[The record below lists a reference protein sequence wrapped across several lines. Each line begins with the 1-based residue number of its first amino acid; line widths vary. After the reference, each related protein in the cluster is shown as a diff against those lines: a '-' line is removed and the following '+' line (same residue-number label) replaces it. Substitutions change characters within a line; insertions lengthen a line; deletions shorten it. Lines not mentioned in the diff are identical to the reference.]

1 MSFLSGFMGV
11 GNSRA
16 ESFSFRKH
24 SPFKAHQGA
33 FKAIIIFS
41 LLSLLVMTL
50 SRIGLSLWQFDR
62 VNDAD
67 GWVHIFVQGL
77 RVDIASLCWL
87 FGIAALGTALFASD
101 KGLGLAWRFV
111 LRLWLTLGLWLII
124 FLEASSP
131 AFIEE
136 YGFRPNRLYIE
147 YLIYPKEVLS
157 MLWAGRKLEL
167 LLSVVIS
174 VMSLGFGW
182 YFSGKFTQRIK
193 APKWYWRPVLAVLV
207 IALTLAGAR
216 STLGHRPLNPAMVSF
231 SDDPLVNSL
240 VLNSSYSL
248 FFAIKQMGSEQ
259 DAAKV
264 YGKMDI
270 QEVIEIIRRES
281 GRDLASFTNDELP
294 SQSFNQASYQG
305 KPKNLVIILE
315 ESLGAR
321 FVGNLGGLPLTP
333 NIDALSAEAWNF
345 ENLYATGTRSVRG
358 IEAVVTG
365 FTPTPARSVVKLG
378 KSQTGFFTLAG
389 LLKQHG
395 YTTQFIY
402 GGESHFDNMR
412 SFFLGNGFSDIVDQN
427 DYPNPVFEGSWGVS
441 DEDLMAKA
449 HDEFEQLTAE
459 GKPFFSLVFS
469 SSNHDPF
476 EFPDNRIDLFE
487 EPKQTRNN
495 AAKYA
500 DYAVGEFFKKA
511 KQSSYWKDTVF
522 LVVADHDS
530 RVGGADLVPISRFRI
545 PGFIIGEGIDSK
557 GDARVVSQIDLAPT
571 LLSLIGISDTYPM
584 LGRDLT
590 VQSEQWQGRAMMQY
604 EKNFALLEGNKVTIL
619 QPERTAESY
628 EYDFAKQKLTSTQV
642 NEVQAKTA
650 LGWALW
656 GSAAYNQ
663 QWFSLAPKESNI
675 LMSSTPER
683 LKQN

>member
-1 MSFLSGFMGV
+1 MPFLSGFKGASHTRS
-11 GNSRA
+11 G
-16 ESFSFRKH
+16 SFSFGKH
-24 SPFKAHQGA
+24 SPFKAQQGA
-33 FKAIIIFS
+33 FKAIIIFALAS
-41 LLSLLVMTL
+41 LVVMTL
-50 SRIGLSLWQFDR
+50 SRVGLSLWQFDR
-62 VNDAD
+62 VNDAQ
-67 GWVHIFVQGL
+67 GWSHLLLQGL
-77 RVDIASLCWL
+77 RVDLASLCWL
-87 FGIAALGTALFASD
+87 FGIAALGTALFS
-101 KGLGLAWRFV
+101 GGHSLGKLWTLL
-111 LRLWLTLGLWLII
+111 LRLWLTLGLWLVI

-157 MLWAGRKLEL
+157 MLWAGRKFEL
-167 LLSVVIS
+167 LLSVIIS
-174 VMSLGFGW
+174 GLSLSLGW
-182 YFSGKFTQRIK
+182 YFSGKFTRHIK

-207 IALTLAGAR
+207 VALTLAGAR
-216 STLGHRPLNPAMVSF
+216 STLGHRPLNPAMVAF

-259 DAAKV
+259 DASKV

-270 QEVIEIIRRES
+270 KEVIDIIRRES
-281 GRDLASFTNDELP
+281 GRDLTAFNDDTRP
-294 SQSFNQASYQG
+294 SMSFNRASYQG

-333 NIDALSAEAWNF
+333 NIDALASQAWNF

-389 LLKQHG
+389 LLKGQG

-427 DYPNPVFEGSWGVS
+427 DYDQPSFEGSWGVS

-449 HDEFEQLTAE
+449 HDEFEQLTVE

-476 EFPDNRIDLFE
+476 EFPDNKIELYE
-487 EPKQTRNN
+487 QPKQTRNN

-500 DYAVGEFFKKA
+500 DHAVGEFFKKA
-511 KQSSYWKDTVF
+511 KASNYWKDTLF

-530 RVGGADLVPISRFRI
+530 RVGGADLVPIARFRI
-545 PGFIIGEGIDSK
+545 PGLILGDGINPK
-557 GDARVVSQIDLAPT
+557 QDARVVSQIDLAPT
-571 LLSLIGISDTYPM
+571 LLSLMGISASYPM

-590 VQSEQWQGRAMMQY
+590 GQDEQWQGRALMQY
-604 EKNFALLEGNKVTIL
+604 EKNFALLEGERVTIL
-619 QPERTAESY
+619 QPEKAPMSFV
-628 EYDFAKQKLTSTQV
+628 YDFSKQTLTST
-642 NEVQAKTA
+642 EMDPAQANTA
-650 LGWALW
+650 LSWALW

-663 QWFSLAPKESNI
+663 QWFTLAQENK
-675 LMSSTPER
+675 
-683 LKQN
+683 